1 MRQPL
6 ADSRLFADVFVVAA
20 ELIDNAAVRLNL
32 DDAVCDGLD
41 EFVVVRREENA
52 ALKGDQPLVD
62 RGDGLKVQ
70 MVGRLVEHEHIRTEE
85 HHPGKHAA
93 HLFAAGE
100 HLDRF
105 VDLVAGEQHLAE
117 EAAQEGLA
125 GVL

>member
-6 ADSRLFADVFVVAA
+6 AASRLFADVFVVAA

-52 ALKGDQPLVD
+52 ALKADQPLVD

-100 HLDRF
+100 DLDRF

>member
-1 MRQPL
+1 M
-6 ADSRLFADVFVVAA
+6 
-20 ELIDNAAVRLNL
+20 
-32 DDAVCDGLD
+32 
-41 EFVVVRREENA
+41 VVRREEHA
-52 ALKGDQPLVD
+52 ALKGNQPLVD

-70 MVGRLVEHEHIRTEE
+70 MVGRLVEHEHIRAEE

-100 HLDRF
+100 DLDRF

-117 EAAQEGLA
+117 EAAQEGLT